1 MAEQGSA
8 YGLAVG
14 SVDFRLLHK
23 QRYLVDFRLVA
34 VALREIVQRRVIAA
48 YYLLLCGV
56 AAHLVVVDTESHHID
71 AHIGRRFVRIVPV
84 NALEQGVEHRKYLY
98 VAIIIDSRLSIR
110 VEMEGVDHIDIVEIG
125 GSGLVSDVHR
135 VLQRQAPHRERFKLG
150 ISGFDASLMLVV

>member
-1 MAEQGSA
+1 MTS
-8 YGLAVG
+8 
-14 SVDFRLLHK
+14 
-23 QRYLVDFRLVA
+23 
-34 VALREIVQRRVIAA
+34 AA

-56 AAHLVVVDTESHHID
+56 AAHLVVVDAESHHID

-84 NALEQGVEHRKYLY
+84 NALEQGVEHREYLY

-125 GSGLVSDVHR
+125 GSGLVSDVHW